1 MLDAFVK
8 PWFLAGVHT
17 LPAAGHDLFLH
28 LQLNSW
34 TSKPAAPGHD
44 LSCDMNVSRALS
56 KVPFYLLPVPINVS
70 MIGRKSQP

>member
-1 MLDAFVK
+1 MLAAFVK
-8 PWFLAGVHT
+8 SWFLAGAHT
-17 LPAAGHDLFLH
+17 LPAAGHDSFLR

-34 TSKPAAPGHD
+34 TSKPAAAGHD

-56 KVPFYLLPVPINVS
+56 KVPFHLLAVPINVS